1 MLGKALHMGT
11 VVIGTSRP
19 VRVPAPGTML
29 TLSGQQSVRTGGWLQ
44 TSYVAVKGPSIPPS
58 CPTLGWGPAGE
69 FKLVEAD

>member
-44 TSYVAVKGPSIPPS
+44 TSYVAVKGPSISPILS
-58 CPTLGWGPAGE
+58 YTRLGTSWGVQACGS
-69 FKLVEAD
+69 